1 VDRYGGQAF
10 LWGIAPA
17 GLSTDLGRI
26 WIVRIRFGATLV
38 CVCALALTISGT
50 AAASSVTAPVRS
62 SWLTSTELQK
72 LHTQGQLKVGD
83 ERLNVECPG
92 VQSPG
97 VSAAGCIV
105 APYGCTA
112 NFIFTDGTSQYV
124 GTARHCTDNVG
135 QEVAMQVDTTT
146 IAIVGTV
153 AKMTSGQGE
162 PGNDWALIKIDPG
175 VAAKWGVNPA
185 VPVVGGPQGIY
196 TGCGPEAVKYYGH
209 GYGVAVAQGKPE
221 GGLATNWYDDG
232 YGWTGFGAPGDSGSP
247 VLTAGGQAAGDFTHL
262 IVDLGAYAGSDHAG
276 TRITKALSQFGVS
289 LVNADGTTTG
299 PASTSCGKAPA

>member
-1 VDRYGGQAF
+1 V
-10 LWGIAPA
+10 
-17 GLSTDLGRI
+17 STDLGRI
-26 WIVRIRFGATLV
+26 LIVRIRLGATLV
-38 CVCALALTISGT
+38 CVFALALTGT
-50 AAASSVTAPVRS
+50 AAASSVTAPVRDAP
-62 SWLTSTELQK
+62 SWLTPDALQT
-72 LHTQGQLKVGD
+72 LHTQGELKVGD
-83 ERLNVECPG
+83 EHLNVECPG

-112 NFIFTDGTSQYV
+112 NFIFTDGTAQYV
-124 GTARHCTDNVG
+124 GTARHCTDKIG
-135 QEVAMQVDTTT
+135 QEVAMQVDSTT
-146 IAIVGTV
+146 IAIIGTV
-153 AKMTSGQGE
+153 AKMTSGDGV
-162 PGNDWALIKIDPG
+162 PGNDWALIRIDPG

-262 IVDLGAYAGSDHAG
+262 IVDLGAYPGSDHAG

-299 PASTSCGKAPA
+299 AAATSCGKAPS